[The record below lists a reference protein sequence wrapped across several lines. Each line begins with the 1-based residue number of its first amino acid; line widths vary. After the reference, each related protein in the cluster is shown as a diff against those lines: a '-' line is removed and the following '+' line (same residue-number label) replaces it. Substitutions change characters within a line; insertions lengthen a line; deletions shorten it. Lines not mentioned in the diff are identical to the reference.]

1 MNKWGSSP
9 ITGAKN
15 CLQEAPQQ
23 GIVKESHLQYQ
34 KGQYTKFEK
43 VPFKLCFVL
52 FKLSGCSNVSRA
64 KPRNAAVGNSERM
77 VTSMELDRKTV
88 KKSPIDY
95 HLRYRLVFKG
105 CKTFPPWRA
114 FAAPS
119 LGLLMSSHHRILR
132 RFYPQRFAQGD
143 RGAVV
148 RAAQPQKFFAC
159 GAGYA
164 AL

>member
-1 MNKWGSSP
+1 M
-9 ITGAKN
+9 
-15 CLQEAPQQ
+15 QEAPQQ

-88 KKSPIDY
+88 KKI
-95 HLRYRLVFKG
+95 LLII
-105 CKTFPPWRA
+105 TFGIVL
-114 FAAPS
+114 F
-119 LGLLMSSHHRILR
+119 LGLQNIS
-132 RFYPQRFAQGD
+132 
-143 RGAVV
+143 
-148 RAAQPQKFFAC
+148 AC
-159 GAGYA
+159 LLYTSPSPRDTR
-164 AL
+164 